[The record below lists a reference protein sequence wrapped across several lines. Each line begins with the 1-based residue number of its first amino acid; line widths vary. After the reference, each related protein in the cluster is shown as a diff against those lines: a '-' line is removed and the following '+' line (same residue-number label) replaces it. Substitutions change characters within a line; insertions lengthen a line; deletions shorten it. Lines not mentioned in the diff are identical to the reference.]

1 MTTTLKTTQRKKPRI
16 VVGDADFQRLSK
28 LADAIADRSPDLA
41 DELLGELE
49 RAKVVKASALPKDVV
64 RMGSTVTYLADDGQR
79 MTIAL
84 VFPAEADIAAGRIS
98 ILTPIGTALLGLSP
112 GQSMEWVAR
121 DQRRHSLSVERVD
134 NTSENAGPAA
144 A

>member
-1 MTTTLKTTQRKKPRI
+1 MTTTVKPSSRKKPKI
-16 VVGDADFQRLSK
+16 LVSDVDLARLTS

-49 RAKVVKASALPKDVV
+49 RAKVVKASTIAKDVV
-64 RMGSTVTYLADDGQR
+64 RMGSSVIYEADDGQR
-79 MTIAL
+79 RQVTL
-84 VFPAEADIAAGRIS
+84 VFPADADISEGRIS

-121 DQRRHSLSVERVD
+121 DGRRHSLTVHVV
-134 NTSENAGPAA
+134 TNAQPVAA

>member
-16 VVGDADFQRLSK
+16 VVGDADHQRLSK
-28 LADAIADRSPDLA
+28 LADAIADRSPELA

-49 RAKVVKASALPKDVV
+49 RAKVVKTRALPRDVV
-64 RMGSTVTYLADDGQR
+64 RMGSTVTYVSDDGQR
-79 MTIAL
+79 KTIML
-84 VFPAEADIAAGRIS
+84 VFPADADIAAGRVS

-121 DQRRHSLSVERVD
+121 DQRRHSLSVEQV
-134 NTSENAGPAA
+134 ENASEDADPAA
-144 A
+144 M

>member
-1 MTTTLKTTQRKKPRI
+1 MTTTLKTANRKKPRI
-16 VVGDADFQRLSK
+16 SISDVDLPRLTR

-49 RAKVVKASALPKDVV
+49 RAKVVKAAALPDDVV

-79 MTIAL
+79 MTITL
-84 VFPAEADIAAGRIS
+84 VFPADADIATGRVS

-112 GQSMEWVAR
+112 GQSMEWTAR
-121 DQRRHSLSVERVD
+121 DQRRHRLSVERV
-134 NTSENAGPAA
+134 ENLAEGASHTAA
-144 A
+144 